1 MKHLVLM
8 IVVLCIIMLESSC
21 GLFSLTKG
29 LDEVMALEIHDVEL
43 SAVTDGTYRG
53 TYDYERWKNTLQVT
67 VQDQMI
73 TAITII
79 KDVKFAKSE
88 VSDAI
93 ISRVLAA
100 QSLKVDTVS
109 GSTVTSKAYLK
120 SIELALQNK

>member
-1 MKHLVLM
+1 MKHLVMM
-8 IVVLCIIMLESSC
+8 IVVLCIIMLVSSC

-29 LDEVMALEIHDVEL
+29 LDEVMALEIQDVEL

-67 VQDQMI
+67 VQDHLI
-73 TAITII
+73 TAITIV

-93 ISRVLAA
+93 ISRILEA

>member
-1 MKHLVLM
+1 MKHLVMM
-8 IVVLCIIMLESSC
+8 IVVLCIIMLVSSC

-29 LDEVMALEIHDVEL
+29 LDEVMALEIQDVEL
-43 SAVTDGTYRG
+43 SAFTDGTYRG

-67 VQDQMI
+67 VQDHLI
-73 TAITII
+73 TAITIV

-93 ISRVLAA
+93 ISRVLEA